1 MKSINQ
7 NLSFYLARSMDG
19 PVNVEGTCVC
29 ESCYILTD
37 NGFGVFY
44 NRTVNL
50 KLIFIIYYIKKYL
63 QILMIHVKKKKK
75 IYIKIISPK
84 NTFYNFIK

>member
-1 MKSINQ
+1 
-7 NLSFYLARSMDG
+7 MDG

-75 IYIKIISPK
+75 FTLKLSLQKTLFTIL
-84 NTFYNFIK
+84 

>member
-1 MKSINQ
+1 
-7 NLSFYLARSMDG
+7 MDG

-75 IYIKIISPK
+75 IYIKIISLK

>member
-1 MKSINQ
+1 
-7 NLSFYLARSMDG
+7 MDG

-84 NTFYNFIK
+84 NTFYNFIKWNLY